1 MALQVWL
8 PLTRDLRNQGLGS
21 VQTTNNT
28 NFILK
33 SGGKLGILCLD
44 LSNTVRLYSPN
55 LVNLKTF
62 SFAFWYRPETSEST
76 INWNDVIGFNDS
88 KGGLF
93 RLETSYSNSY
103 MLSMH
108 NNTQYGIIQ
117 NVASSYGSTLLLS
130 STSYSRDIWY
140 HIAVTV
146 EEDDNVKAY
155 VNGELK
161 CIVARSDGS
170 ITGYFNL
177 GELGGS
183 NKEDGSLNDLRIYDH
198 CLSPMEVKQLS
209 QGLVLHYPLNR
220 QGFGQDNLM
229 PNSVEM
235 PVGSA
240 NPSTGTWRLAG
251 SSQMTRSRVAIPNA
265 PSGVS
270 TYGFQSVGLQ
280 TGQDASCWGMDSFPR
295 ESGVTY
301 TLSAWG
307 RIVGGSTTAAMLGFS
322 VYNSTTLDYGGTYG
336 QAKSSDV
343 EYYGSGAY
351 DYAGGKLNPNGSWT
365 RIYRTFTSTAT
376 SGNIYIGFNTA
387 KTGNNVTLQMCGVKL
402 EKGDKM
408 TPWIPNSNESMYT
421 TLGLNG
427 TIEYDTSGYC
437 NNGEKIGTLTYTSDT
452 PKYQVSTHI
461 GATSQKIHISGLTTS
476 GFGNSYSFAWWGKR
490 TSNSPMFWG
499 FSDGIRLNG
508 MYIGTLWNT
517 GDGSNNPLYKIGTT
531 TQVTAP
537 SVNEWHHYVMT
548 GNGTKCY
555 VYLDGELWAEAKTY
569 KAISGTSIYI
579 NGWNS
584 ATDYCSNNTDISD
597 FRIYATALSAADVKS
612 LYQNC
617 VTIDPDGTIRGKIR

>member
-8 PLTRDLRNQGLGS
+8 PLTKDLRNQGLGS
-21 VQTTNNT
+21 IQTTNNT

-33 SGGKLGILCLD
+33 SGGKLGALCLD

-55 LVNLKTF
+55 LINLKTF

-117 NVASSYGSTLLLS
+117 NVGASYGNTLLLS
-130 STSYSRDIWY
+130 SASYSRDVWY

-146 EEDDNVKAY
+146 EENDNVKAY

-209 QGLVLHYPLNR
+209 QGLILHYPLNR
-220 QGFGQDNLM
+220 QGWGQENLYTTSQDFSGSWNSKSNWTTSVETYQDFVVKQKSTVWGGLSQNIPCSNGDIFTISFYAKVDTGGRICSIHRSSLGNVTTGLTILGGNFSSGTDWVSATDDGTQWKRYWGTVQITSSDITYLQWRIENSIANKTLYICGM
-229 PNSVEM
+229 KMERGSIATPWCPNSSDE
-235 PVGSA
+235 
-240 NPSTGTWRLAG
+240 LATT
-251 SSQMTRSRVAIPNA
+251 M
-265 PSGVS
+265 
-270 TYGFQSVGLQ
+270 GL
-280 TGQDASCWGMDSFPR
+280 
-295 ESGVTY
+295 
-301 TLSAWG
+301 
-307 RIVGGSTTAAMLGFS
+307 
-322 VYNSTTLDYGGTYG
+322 NSTT
-336 QAKSSDV
+336 
-343 EYYGSGAY
+343 
-351 DYAGGKLNPNGSWT
+351 
-365 RIYRTFTSTAT
+365 
-376 SGNIYIGFNTA
+376 
-387 KTGNNVTLQMCGVKL
+387 
-402 EKGDKM
+402 
-408 TPWIPNSNESMYT
+408 
-421 TLGLNG
+421 
-427 TIEYDTSGYC
+427 EYDCSGFC
-437 NNGEKIGTLTYTSDT
+437 NNGTRTGTFTWTSDT
-452 PKYQVSTHI
+452 PKYAVSTHI
-461 GATSQKIHISGLTTS
+461 GATSQKIHISNFPTS

-490 TSNSPMFWG
+490 SSNSPMFWG

-508 MYIGTLWNT
+508 MYLGTLWNT
-517 GDGSNNPLYKIGTT
+517 GDSSNNPIYKPNTT
-531 TQVTAP
+531 TTITAP
-537 SVNEWHHYVMT
+537 STGVWHHYVMT
-548 GNGTKCY
+548 GDGTTCKL
-555 VYLDGELWAEAKTY
+555 YLDGELYGQAKTY

-579 NGWNS
+579 NGWDS
-584 ATDYCSNNTDISD
+584 GTQYCSDNTDISD
-597 FRIYATALSAADVKS
+597 FRIYATALSATDVKS

-617 VTIDPDGTIRGKIR
+617 ATIDPDGTIRGQIRS